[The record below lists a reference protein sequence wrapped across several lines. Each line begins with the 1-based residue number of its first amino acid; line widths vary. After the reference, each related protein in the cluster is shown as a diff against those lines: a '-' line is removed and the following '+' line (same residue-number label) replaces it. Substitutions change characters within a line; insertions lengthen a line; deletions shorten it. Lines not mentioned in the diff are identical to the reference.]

1 MWKNGEN
8 AFFPHKPCLTLKV
21 CAVGVEGTSRR
32 GARRSEGGEEI
43 MGCEREAAEGEKEG
57 EAMDGNLKEVKTAE
71 GRGNPGAHVQ
81 EATPPP
87 SPPSRSDSRIVM
99 RGRISSSFL
108 HRALCVHRGGGGGK
122 REK

>member
-1 MWKNGEN
+1 
-8 AFFPHKPCLTLKV
+8 
-21 CAVGVEGTSRR
+21 
-32 GARRSEGGEEI
+32 